1 MNKMNAL
8 NGKNIVLGVTGGIAA
23 YKACDLTSRLR
34 KAGAQVFVIMTHNAC
49 RFVCP
54 QSFETLS
61 AQPVVTDTFDRPER
75 WEVEHVALAK
85 KADLFIVAPCTANM
99 MAKLACGI
107 ADDMLST
114 TLLATS
120 APVLLAPAMNTG
132 MWENPAT
139 RANVRLL
146 EERGVFFQGPEGGP
160 LACGDSGK
168 GRMSEP
174 ADILEKAAGILNPKR
189 DLAGL
194 RVLLTAGPTRE
205 MIDPVRFI
213 TNRSSGKMGYA
224 IARAA
229 LDRGAGVTLIT
240 GPVSIEPP
248 RGADIVRVQTTRD
261 LLDAVTQR
269 CADCDIL
276 IQSAA
281 PADYTPAA
289 PAAQKIKKEKGADLV
304 LVLKETPDT
313 AAAAGRI
320 KKPGQVFVGFAAET
334 ENLTQ
339 NAQKKLVSKNLD
351 MICLNDVTRKDAGF
365 DVDTNCLTLI
375 TGEGTRDLPLMT
387 KRQAAEPILDEAL
400 RLWREKNPSRR
411 ERTGE

>member
-1 MNKMNAL
+1 MREMGAL
-8 NGKNIVLGVTGGIAA
+8 EGKTIVLGVTGGIAA

-49 RFVCP
+49 NFIHP

-61 AQPVVTDTFDRPER
+61 ANPVVTDTFSRPER
-75 WEVEHVALAK
+75 WEVGHVALAK
-85 KADLFIVAPCTANM
+85 KADLFVVAPCTANM
-99 MAKLACGI
+99 MAKMACGL

-132 MWENPAT
+132 MWNHPAT
-139 RANVRLL
+139 KANVQLL
-146 EERGVFFQGPEGGP
+146 QDRGVLFVGPEGGS
-160 LACGDSGK
+160 LACGDSGT

-174 ADILEKAAGILNPKR
+174 ADILRRAEEILDVRK
-189 DLAGL
+189 DLLGL

-224 IARAA
+224 VAKAA
-229 LDRGAGVTLIT
+229 LDRGAQVDLIS
-240 GPVSIEPP
+240 GPVSIAPP
-248 RGADIVRVQTTRD
+248 QGAVLHSVVTTGD
-261 LLDAVTQR
+261 LLKEVTGR
-269 CADCDIL
+269 CGECDIL
-276 IQSAA
+276 VQAAA
-281 PADYTPAA
+281 PADYTPLEA
-289 PAAQKIKKEKGADLV
+289 AAQKIKKEKGADLT

-313 AAAAGRI
+313 AAAAGKL
-320 KKPGQVFVGFAAET
+320 KKPCQVFVGFAAET
-334 ENLTQ
+334 ENLTA
-339 NAQKKLVSKNLD
+339 NARKKLVSKNLD

-375 TGEGTRDLPLMT
+375 TDSGAVELPLMT
-387 KRQAAEPILDEAL
+387 KRQAADRLLDEAL
-400 RLWREKNPSRR
+400 RIWKEKNASKAQ
-411 ERTGE
+411 